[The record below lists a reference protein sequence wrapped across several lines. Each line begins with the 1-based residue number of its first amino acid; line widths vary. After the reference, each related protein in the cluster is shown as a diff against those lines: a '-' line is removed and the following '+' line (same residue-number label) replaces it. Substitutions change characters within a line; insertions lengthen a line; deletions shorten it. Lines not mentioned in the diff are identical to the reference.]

1 MLKVECKLDR
11 SKIRIVENILYEISP
26 TNWVI
31 ITNRNTKESKLQGS
45 FIDKNVATE
54 EINKLQNLL
63 GENLPISSE
72 TNLEDDWKEAY
83 KLHFK
88 PWHYKNFKFFP
99 SWEKEISD
107 VEISNLII
115 SIDPGMA
122 FGTGTHETTRLCLE
136 FLIDQYSFQREVS
149 PNSSLI
155 DIGCGS
161 GILAITAAK
170 LGFKK
175 ILGIDNDYDAIEN
188 ALLNSKKNCLSD
200 SITFK
205 QIELAKVTNS
215 HYQCVIANIQ
225 ADVLLLNS
233 SVIINLLRYQNSSL
247 ILSGIL
253 NYEVEHVIK
262 AYQKDLTSHGLNCKV
277 VEKSLG
283 EWSALLFLIN

>member
-1 MLKVECKLDR
+1 MLKVECNLNR
-11 SKIRIVENILYEISP
+11 SKIRIVEHILYEISP

-31 ITNRNTKESKLQGS
+31 ITNRNTKKSKLQGN
-45 FIDKNVATE
+45 FIDKNIATE

-63 GENLPISSE
+63 GENLLFSNE

-88 PWHYKNFKFFP
+88 PWQYKNFKFVP
-99 SWEKEISD
+99 SWEEEKSD
-107 VEISNLII
+107 DESGKLIV

-136 FLIDQYSFQREVS
+136 FLIDQYSLTNEI
-149 PNSSLI
+149 NSNLSLI

-170 LGFKK
+170 LGFKN
-175 ILGIDNDYDAIEN
+175 ILGIDNDSVAIEN
-188 ALLNSKKNCLSD
+188 AFLNSKKNNLSD
-200 SITFK
+200 TIVFK
-205 QIELAKVTNS
+205 QVELAKITNS

-233 SVIINLLRYQNSSL
+233 SVLINLLRNQMSSL

-253 NYEVEHVIK
+253 NYEVEDVIK
-262 AYQKDLTSHGLNCKV
+262 AYQKDLNTYGLKCKI

-283 EWSALLFLIN
+283 EWSALLFSIK

>member
-1 MLKVECKLDR
+1 MLKVECNLNR
-11 SKIRIVENILYEISP
+11 SKIRIVEHILYEISP

-31 ITNRNTKESKLQGS
+31 ITNRNTKKSKLQGN
-45 FIDKNVATE
+45 FIDKNIATE

-63 GENLPISSE
+63 GENLLFSNE

-88 PWHYKNFKFFP
+88 PWQYKNFKFVP
-99 SWEKEISD
+99 SWEEEKSD
-107 VEISNLII
+107 DESGKLIV

-136 FLIDQYSFQREVS
+136 FLIDQYSLTNEI
-149 PNSSLI
+149 NSNLSLI

-170 LGFKK
+170 LGFKN
-175 ILGIDNDYDAIEN
+175 ILGIDNDSVAIEN
-188 ALLNSKKNCLSD
+188 AFLNSKKNNLSD
-200 SITFK
+200 TIVFK
-205 QIELAKVTNS
+205 QVELAKITNS

-233 SVIINLLRYQNSSL
+233 SVLINLLRNQKSSL

-253 NYEVEHVIK
+253 NYEVEDVIK
-262 AYQKDLTSHGLNCKV
+262 AYQKDLNTHGLKCKV

-283 EWSALLFLIN
+283 EWSALLFSIK